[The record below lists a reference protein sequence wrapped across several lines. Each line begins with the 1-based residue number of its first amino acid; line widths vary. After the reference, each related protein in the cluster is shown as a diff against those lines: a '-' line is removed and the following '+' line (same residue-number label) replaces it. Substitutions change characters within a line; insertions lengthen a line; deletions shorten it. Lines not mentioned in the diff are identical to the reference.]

1 MDGQDLLI
9 LFQMHILIFQMYIL
23 IFPMY
28 ILLFQMYILLFQMY
42 ILILSSQDDIA
53 TEAEGL
59 GDGFIISQ
67 SARDDHCCQTR

>member
-23 IFPMY
+23 IFP
-28 ILLFQMYILLFQMY
+28 MYILLFQMY